1 MTAIRSSAFSQWNT
15 AFEKKR
21 STGEAGSGVY
31 VDRSAM
37 WKSWSGRTFFARF
50 IMSGDESSPVIVADG
65 YWFAS
70 TVVELPGPQPRSI
83 ILFGAV
89 RGTCDR
95 RSRAGWVRSFSNLRY
110 WFALQSLV
118 CWDIV
123 VVKCL

>member
-1 MTAIRSSAFSQWNT
+1 M
-15 AFEKKR
+15 
-21 STGEAGSGVY
+21 AGSGVY
-31 VDRSAM
+31 VDRSAI
-37 WKSWSGRTFFARF
+37 WKSWSGRTFFARL

-65 YWFAS
+65 YWVAS

-83 ILFGAV
+83 ILLGAV

-118 CWDIV
+118 CWVIV